1 GSLLAL
7 MTFGQ
12 VLGALLLPALARN
25 HDRRP
30 LLLLA
35 LMMQLIGF
43 IGLIYLP
50 QTLPWLWV
58 LLSGLGLGGAFPLC
72 LVLALDHLHQP
83 AAAGRLV
90 AFMQGVGFLLAG
102 VTPYLS
108 GLLRDYS
115 GGFVLDWQIH
125 ALLVVVLIAIT
136 WRFHPHSYRR
146 AFAE

>member
-1 GSLLAL
+1 
-7 MTFGQ
+7 
-12 VLGALLLPALARN
+12 
-25 HDRRP
+25 
-30 LLLLA
+30 
-35 LMMQLIGF
+35 
-43 IGLIYLP
+43 
-50 QTLPWLWV
+50 
-58 LLSGLGLGGAFPLC
+58 SGLGLGGAFPLC

-125 ALLVVVLIAIT
+125 ALLVVVLIVIT

>member
-1 GSLLAL
+1 MVGFCVAGVEVGWVGDGVV
-7 MTFGQ
+7 MRGWVV
-12 VLGALLLPALARN
+12 VLVGA
-25 HDRRP
+25 
-30 LLLLA
+30 
-35 LMMQLIGF
+35 G
-43 IGLIYLP
+43 
-50 QTLPWLWV
+50 
-58 LLSGLGLGGAFPLC
+58 
-72 LVLALDHLHQP
+72 
-83 AAAGRLV
+83 AGRLV
-90 AFMQGVGFLLAG
+90 AFLVGGGFLLAG